1 LQYKTGPLI
10 PTVDAEPLGE
20 FMKLNTSST
29 NIVRRLLTGRP
40 SRPLR
45 SLLKRVETAD
55 LASLFFQLHAGERKA
70 LLDGLVSIKRAG
82 AVLVQIPESQ
92 LSEVLSTFDDKLI
105 EDILKGTAI
114 HDGAFLLA
122 CLNDD
127 DRKNS
132 LLANLDLNQ
141 RQLLQQ
147 YLNYP
152 EDSAG
157 RMMTTHFFSVPTN
170 ITAQEGLDLLRGRSP
185 EESLYYIYCVNDEQK
200 LVGVVS
206 LRMLVTSAPT
216 TPVEKLARKDV
227 VYVTADTP
235 DEKVAQM
242 VSHYD
247 FIAIPVVNASEQM
260 VGIVTVDDVV
270 DIIQEQA
277 QAEVYAR
284 AGLQENDRVHS
295 PVMYKV
301 KHRIPWM
308 VLNLGLSGVASLVVY
323 QFEGIL
329 AEIVILAVTKNIVA
343 STSGNTA
350 IQCLTVVTRGI
361 SSNDFQFTTYL
372 KAFMKEF
379 IAGSII
385 GLIMG
390 VISGFLLFALMANEK
405 NSIIIGT
412 VMFLSMMLTSIV
424 GACAGAGVP
433 FLLHYLRRDPAV
445 GSGVLV
451 TMITDIFGF
460 FSFLG
465 LATVAMKFFS

>member
-1 LQYKTGPLI
+1 
-10 PTVDAEPLGE
+10 
-20 FMKLNTSST
+20 MKLNTSST

-55 LASLFFQLHAGERKA
+55 LAALFFQLHAGERKA
-70 LLDGLVSIKRAG
+70 LLDGLINIKRA
-82 AVLVQIPESQ
+82 ASVLVQMPESQ
-92 LSEVLSTFDDKLI
+92 LKDVLISLDDNVMNS
-105 EDILKGTAI
+105 ILKTAAT
-114 HDGAFLLA
+114 HDGAFLLSN
-122 CLNDD
+122 LDD
-127 DRKNS
+127 EDRKHV
-132 LLANLDLNQ
+132 LLQGLDAQ
-141 RQLLQQ
+141 QQQLLQQ

-185 EESLYYIYCVNDEQK
+185 EDSLYYIYCVNEDHK
-200 LVGVVS
+200 LVGVIS
-206 LRMLVTSAPT
+206 LRMLVTAAPT
-216 TPVEKLARKDV
+216 TPIEKLARKDV

-235 DEKVAQM
+235 SDKVAKI

-247 FIAIPVVNASEQM
+247 FIAVPVVNHSEEM

-277 QAEVYAR
+277 QAEIYAR
-284 AGLQENDRVHS
+284 AGLQEDDRVHS
-295 PVMYKV
+295 PVLFKV
-301 KHRIPWM
+301 KNRLPWM
-308 VLNLGLSGVASLVVY
+308 VFNLGLAGVASLVVY

-329 AEIVILAVTKNIVA
+329 AEIVLLAVTKNIVA

-361 SSNDFQFTTYL
+361 ASNDFQFTTYL
-372 KAFMKEF
+372 KAFVKEF
-379 IAGSII
+379 VAGSII

-390 VISGFLLFALMANEK
+390 LISGLFLFAFVTNDK
-405 NSIIIGT
+405 NSALVGF

-433 FLLHYLRRDPAV
+433 LLLHYFRRDPAV

-451 TMITDIFGF
+451 TVITDIFGF

-465 LATVAMKFFS
+465 LASLAMKLTA